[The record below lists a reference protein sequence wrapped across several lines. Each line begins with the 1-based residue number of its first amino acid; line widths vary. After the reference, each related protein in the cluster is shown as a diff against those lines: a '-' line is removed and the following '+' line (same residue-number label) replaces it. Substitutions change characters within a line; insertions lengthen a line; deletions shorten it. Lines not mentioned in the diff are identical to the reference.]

1 MFKKIKRKVYLD
13 VNNMNNKL
21 TIFKLLKRN
30 YKFALLIMLLTIVVA
45 FLSTY
50 PINLIQ
56 DIVDVI
62 NNAYTDIKNGLEVNK
77 YITPLVTGVV
87 LYLAF
92 QMGHTLLNNLNN
104 YVSHVARE
112 KIAHQVRVDIYKHL
126 DSLPQ
131 DFFDS
136 NDSSELLNKLIQDSN
151 IIVTGF
157 ISPVIYLSNA
167 AFSFIFGFYFMW
179 NINPKLTLIILPF
192 AIIASLITSLSR
204 GTFRKLA
211 FDAREKN
218 GVMWREYQESIRG
231 IRDVHATSQELT
243 RQEVVTKASN
253 EVVKNSN
260 KVARFHILAGI
271 LNNLGFII
279 VVTCMMFF
287 GGMMIIKGEDISI
300 GGITAI
306 MMYNGLL
313 SAPVNNIIS
322 MCIDLFKVNV
332 SLERVNKILT
342 TPIDESYLNINK
354 EIDVNTANKVIEIND
369 LSFKY
374 NNNKEILNNFSFEVF
389 NKQKIGLVGE
399 TGSGKTTLLKL
410 IFGLYPN
417 YKGNINLF
425 ENELNIDSK
434 CALRKHISYVFQDT
448 FLFNATIKENILFAN
463 SNATNEELEK
473 VIKISCVDEII
484 NKLPKGINTLI
495 GENGVKLSGGERQRV
510 GVARALIRNPKLLLL
525 DEATS
530 ALDNITEKKMMDNIK
545 ENYKD
550 LTIVMVAHRLSTIED
565 ADCIYLLDNGKIKEK
580 GTHQELLNLNSEY
593 KRIHDANI
601 NENYD

>member
-1 MFKKIKRKVYLD
+1 
-13 VNNMNNKL
+13 MNNKL
-21 TIFKLLKRN
+21 TIFKLIKRN
-30 YKFALLIMLLTIVVA
+30 YKYALLIMLFTIVVA

-56 DIVDVI
+56 DIVDTI
-62 NNAYTDIKNGLEVNK
+62 TYAYNDYQDGLDVSK
-77 YITPLVTGVV
+77 YLFPLISGVV
-87 LYLAF
+87 IYLCF
-92 QMGHTLLNNLNN
+92 QIGQTVLANLNN
-104 YVSHVARE
+104 YITHVARE

-126 DSLPQ
+126 DALPQ

-157 ISPVIYLSNA
+157 ISPITYLSNA
-167 AFSFIFGFYFMW
+167 AFSFAFGFYFMW

-231 IRDVHATSQELT
+231 IRDVHAASQELN
-243 RQEVVTKASN
+243 RQKIVTNASN

-271 LNNLGFII
+271 LNSLGFII
-279 VVTCMMFF
+279 VISCMMFF
-287 GGMMIIKGEDISI
+287 GGLMIIQGEDISI

-332 SLERVNKILT
+332 SLERVNKIFT
-342 TPIDESYLNINK
+342 TPIDESYLNINN
-354 EIDVNTANKVIEIND
+354 EIEINDINKVIEINN

-374 NNNKEILNNFSFEVF
+374 NDNKELLNNFSLTVLD
-389 NKQKIGLVGE
+389 KQKIGLVGE
-399 TGSGKTTLLKL
+399 TGSGKTTILKL
-410 IFGLYPN
+410 IYGLYTN
-417 YKGNINLF
+417 YEGNISLF
-425 ENELNIDSK
+425 ENEVNTNSK
-434 CALRKHISYVFQDT
+434 CALRKYVSYVFQDT

-463 SNATNEELEK
+463 MNASKEELDK

-484 NKLPKGINTLI
+484 NKLPKGLDTLI
-495 GENGVKLSGGERQRV
+495 GENGIKLSGGERQRV

-550 LTIVMVAHRLSTIED
+550 LTILMVAHRLSTIED
-565 ADCIYLLDNGKIKEK
+565 ADCIYLLDKGRIIEK
-580 GTHQELLNLNSEY
+580 GTHQELIDLNSEY
-593 KRIHDANI
+593 KRIHDANKK
-601 NENYD
+601 EL

>member
-1 MFKKIKRKVYLD
+1 
-13 VNNMNNKL
+13 MNNKL
-21 TIFKLLKRN
+21 TLFKLIKRN
-30 YKFALLIMLLTIVVA
+30 YKYALLIMLLTIVVA

-56 DIVDVI
+56 DIVDTI
-62 NNAYTDIKNGLEVNK
+62 NLAYGDIKEGLDASK
-77 YITPLVTGVV
+77 YITPLVSGVIIYV
-87 LYLAF
+87 LF
-92 QMGHTLLNNLNN
+92 QMGQNILSHVNN
-104 YVSHVARE
+104 YVSHYARE

-157 ISPVIYLSNA
+157 ISPITYLSNA
-167 AFSFIFGFYFMW
+167 AFSFVFGFYFMW
-179 NINPKLTLIILPF
+179 KINPKLTLIILPF

-231 IRDVHATSQELT
+231 IRDVHAASQEIN
-243 RQEVVTKASN
+243 RQEIVTKASN

-279 VVTCMMFF
+279 VISCMMFF
-287 GGMMIIKGEDISI
+287 GGLMIIKGEDISI

-322 MCIDLFKVNV
+322 MCIDLFKVHV
-332 SLERVNKILT
+332 SLERVNKIFT
-342 TPIDESYLNINK
+342 TPIDESYLNINNTI
-354 EIDVNTANKVIEIND
+354 EIKDVDKIIEINN

-374 NNNKEILNNFSFEVF
+374 NDNKEILNDFSLEVF

-399 TGSGKTTLLKL
+399 TGSGKTTILKL
-410 IFGLYPN
+410 IYGLYTN
-417 YKGNINLF
+417 YTGNINLF
-425 ENELNIDSK
+425 EKEVNINSK
-434 CALRKHISYVFQDT
+434 CALRKYVSYVFQDT

-463 SNATNEELEK
+463 TNASKEELDK

-484 NKLPKGINTLI
+484 NNLPKGLDTLI
-495 GENGVKLSGGERQRV
+495 GENGIKLSGGERQRV

-550 LTIVMVAHRLSTIED
+550 LTILMVAHRLSTIED
-565 ADCIYLLDNGKIKEK
+565 ADCIYLLEKGKIIEK
-580 GTHQELLNLNSEY
+580 GTHEELIKLNSEY
-593 KRIHDANI
+593 KRIHDANKK
-601 NENYD
+601 ELY